1 MDELFVLTNR
11 QELHKRVKGWL
22 NLDTTESGKT
32 IPSEYLSR
40 TLSLRRRKRL
50 ITQIA
55 TAAAASRILVAAAA
69 VADAAVADAA
79 NFCDAFGGDIL
90 QLARADRRLPLSL
103 SLFLKVRISMRLK
116 DDDDGYV
123 LNNDTKTKRGSI
135 DDFLATTYMYVKWQP
150 KW

>member
-1 MDELFVLTNR
+1 MDELFVLTHR

-69 VADAAVADAA
+69 AAAVAA

-90 QLARADRRLPLSL
+90 QLARSLEQIALLPFLS
-103 SLFLKVRISMRLK
+103 FL
-116 DDDDGYV
+116 G
-123 LNNDTKTKRGSI
+123 
-135 DDFLATTYMYVKWQP
+135 
-150 KW
+150 

>member
-11 QELHKRVKGWL
+11 QEVHKGVKGWL
-22 NLDTTESGKT
+22 NLDTTESGET

-69 VADAAVADAA
+69 AVADAAAA

-103 SLFLKVRISMRLK
+103 SLSLSSSK
-116 DDDDGYV
+116 
-123 LNNDTKTKRGSI
+123 
-135 DDFLATTYMYVKWQP
+135 
-150 KW
+150 